1 MRRYRTQAALAVATI
16 LAAASGAAL
25 AADAPAAKPVESK
38 FDELLD
44 SAGLTVSGYIAASYY
59 AANGYP
65 FNIHQFDVEHNSFQL
80 DQAGIQI
87 AYQPKEGFGALVD
100 VIAGEDARLLHAAED
115 GNDTSFDVRQAYLQY
130 ATGPLTVMAGKFVT
144 LAGAEVINPTLNTN
158 FSRSLL
164 FFDSEPLTHTGVR
177 GTYAATDEITLTAGV
192 NNGWNTTS
200 TSYGSKTG
208 EVSIAYAPA
217 SKLFALAVNG
227 YFGKA
232 EAFDAEKS
240 LVDVVATYNAT
251 SQLTFILNFDWDQQD
266 KAFTDGTN
274 ASWNA
279 AALYVNYAI
288 NDQWRVSVR
297 AEYLDDQDGFV
308 TGAVQ
313 TLKEG
318 TVTFGYDPFKNFELR
333 AEFRYDK
340 SGSGT
345 PTFYKTRAAA
355 ASQTPDSSSLS
366 EFALQAVYKFSAPP
380 PAPSHPSHSAS
391 CPTSYVMLKTVAR
404 TADQNPTAPV
414 DGGMSL
420 TMAVPL
426 ALLSAEARGRRR
438 SRRARHCP
446 SFRASAT
453 R

>member
-1 MRRYRTQAALAVATI
+1 MRRYRNQAAVAVATI
-16 LAAASGAAL
+16 LTGGAGAAWADDPPAPK
-25 AADAPAAKPVESK
+25 AAETK
-38 FDELLD
+38 FDEMLD

-59 AANGYP
+59 ASNGYP
-65 FNIHQFDVEHNSFQL
+65 GNIHQFDVDHNTFQL
-80 DQAGIQI
+80 DQAGFQV
-87 AYQPKEGFGALVD
+87 AYQPKEGFGALLD
-100 VIAGEDARLLHAAED
+100 VIAGEDARILHLAED
-115 GNDTSFDVRQAYLQY
+115 GHDTSFDVRQAFLQY
-130 ATGPLTVMAGKFVT
+130 ATGNLTVMAGKFVT

-177 GTYAATDEITLTAGV
+177 AAYVMGDFTFTGGI
-192 NNGWNTTS
+192 NNGWNSTS

-208 EVSIAYAPA
+208 EIGLAWAPA

-240 LVDVVATYNAT
+240 LIDVVATYNVT
-251 SQLTFILNFDWDQQD
+251 SALSLVLNFDWDQQQ
-266 KAFTDGTN
+266 DGLIDDAGVLHD

-288 NDQWRVSVR
+288 NDQFRVSVR
-297 AEYLDDQDGFV
+297 GEYLDDTDGFV
-308 TGAVQ
+308 TGAHQ

-318 TVTFGYDPFKNFELR
+318 TVTFGYSPVKSFELR

-345 PTFYKTRAAA
+345 PTFFRTREAVTAG
-355 ASQTPDSSSLS
+355 TPDSDNLS

-380 PAPSHPSHSAS
+380 PAPSP
-391 CPTSYVMLKTVAR
+391 
-404 TADQNPTAPV
+404 
-414 DGGMSL
+414 
-420 TMAVPL
+420 
-426 ALLSAEARGRRR
+426 
-438 SRRARHCP
+438 
-446 SFRASAT
+446 
-453 R
+453 